1 MLHFN
6 EDLYWERKREEMERD
21 DVVTTCD
28 CCGEE
33 IRVSDASE
41 DGYYRIDGADIHKD
55 CLVEWFADMLTYSA
69 K

>member
-6 EDLYWERKREEMERD
+6 EDLYWERKREELERD

-55 CLVEWFADMLTYSA
+55 CLAEWFADMLTYRT